1 MERDRKGFLN
11 CNKCSRRFLTKV
23 GFQNHLNIQHGSI
36 VIEAQQTVHKDAS
49 NFPKEKV
56 DERPYQSNECKTS
69 YETDKCEL
77 QRHRNVVHE
86 KLKPNQCQQCDIT
99 LKFMLI
105 CFTIKLL
112 QTNVKNARELVELN
126 VNFNVT

>member
-1 MERDRKGFLN
+1 MEHDRKGFLN
-11 CNKCSRRFLTKV
+11 CKKCARRFLTKV

-86 KLKPNQCQQCDIT
+86 KLKPNQCQQCDKSFGSIHNLQRHIKMHMFEMFIT
-99 LKFMLI
+99 
-105 CFTIKLL
+105 
-112 QTNVKNARELVELN
+112 N
-126 VNFNVT
+126 